1 MESRKI
7 KICNSAFVVGFIVL
21 CASCN
26 FSLSV
31 WSPYTVSN
39 KYVVVG
45 KEEGLHRLAGA
56 YIDVVNNSEKTI
68 ESGEI
73 SFVLFDSA
81 GNPCGLENIVTSYVD
96 LGIMPGEETEIIISL
111 DKVLGTNLDES
122 YKLDFVRFTKLNYED
137 GSVWMDPLGVSSGW

>member
-1 MESRKI
+1 MESGKI
-7 KICNSAFVVGFIVL
+7 KICTSAFVAGFIVL

-45 KEEGLHRLAGA
+45 KEDGLYRLAGA

-73 SFVLFDSA
+73 SFSLFDSS
-81 GNPCGLENIVTSYVD
+81 GNPCGLKTVVTSHVD
-96 LGIMPGEETEIIISL
+96 LKLMPGEETEIIISL
-111 DKVLGTNLDES
+111 DKVLGANLDES

-137 GSVWMDPLGVSSGW
+137 GTVWVDPLGVSAGW